1 MAIVNVTTANTF
13 NEWRIKTNETGTA
26 VGELTNLTEALTRGT
41 DVVGALTDIST
52 DLATAEATIALIPET
67 YVDVAGDTM
76 TGDLNFGD
84 NDKIKIG
91 IGADLEI
98 YHDATDSV
106 IKNATGITKV
116 QGDDIQ
122 ILGAG
127 GTETLAK
134 FAKDGAVEL
143 YHNNIKKVET
153 TANGAT
159 VTGGIRISN
168 DGTIGSATTTDA
180 IAIASNGVV
189 TFKDDILIKNGG
201 TIGSA
206 TTTDAITIAAAGDV
220 SFRKNVIFEGS
231 TADGFETTVAITN
244 PTADRTWTVPNS
256 SDTFVGKATTDTLQ
270 NKTLN
275 SAVLNGTISGT
286 SIKDEDD
293 LTSNSNAHLATQQSI
308 KAYVDAQITLQD
320 LDVIADNNVAIAID
334 LDSET
339 IDFAGGTGLDSNA
352 AGNTVTFNIDATVTT
367 LIGNQTLTNKTLTS
381 PVLNTGVS
389 GTAIKDEDDMLS
401 NSASH
406 LATQQSI
413 KKYVDDQV
421 TAQDLDFIADSGGA
435 LNIDLDS
442 ETLTIAGGTGITSV
456 GALNKVTLNID
467 STVTTLVGTQTL
479 TNKTLT
485 TPTLTSPVFN
495 TGVSGSAILD
505 SDTMT
510 GVSATKLASSES
522 IKAYVDA
529 QVTAQDLDF
538 QGDSG
543 GVLSIDLDSE
553 TLDIAGGTGITSVGA
568 GNTLT
573 LNIDSTVA
581 TLTGTQTLTN
591 KTLTSPVMNGTI
603 TGDAVQDNIGT
614 MISQEVAV
622 TAHTAA
628 NVGEI
633 YQILRMGTTLQAD
646 WVLLGVPSTTIA
658 GEGTVFTATNVS
670 GSGKGTGTMTKKADS
685 SKQTNI
691 SVQYDDA
698 TGVINFITPNLLTGS
713 ISGNA
718 ATVTVNAT
726 TATGAY
732 VGLWDAASGA
742 LSAKT
747 DTGITY
753 DATNN
758 KLTVTGDIV
767 AGTGSSFV
775 IGNADMSEGDLEKL
789 DGITN
794 GTAAANKA
802 VVLSANKDIGTIR
815 NLTING
821 TFSDGNYTFD
831 TSGNVS
837 GLGTISSGAI
847 SSSGDIS
854 TTGSFIIGN
863 ASMSETDLEKLD
875 GITNGTAAANKAV
888 VLNGSKNISG
898 IGTISSGTIT
908 TAKIASTGDFTI
920 DATSDIV
927 LDADG
932 GDVHF
937 KDAGTAIGKI
947 SNTSSNFVFTSQV
960 DDKDIIFKGQDGTSE
975 ITALTLDMS
984 AAGKATFNSDVVVS
998 GNLSVEGTTTTINS
1012 ATLTVDDKNIEL
1024 GSVATPTDATA
1035 NGGGITLK
1043 GATDKTILWVNS
1055 TDTWDFNQAVK
1066 STNGFVG
1073 DVTGDVTGNA
1083 DTATALETAR
1093 TIAMTGDVAWTSA
1106 SFDGSGNVT
1115 GSSSIG
1121 TSKVTTAKIADLN
1134 VTTGKINASAVT
1146 TAKIADLNV
1155 TTGKIADL
1163 NVTTGKIAADAV
1175 TGAKIGDD
1183 QIDSEHYADN
1193 SIDALHLN
1201 VSGDGTT
1208 SQWLRSDGDG
1218 SMSWVAPPNTEYVT
1232 ATSTVEGL
1240 VKIGYA
1246 ESGKY
1251 YPVELSSGKMFVHVP
1266 WSDTDT
1272 NQLTT
1277 FTVSATTDTT
1287 PTTISQGDDLFF
1299 AAGGTA
1305 ITCET
1310 TADGTVTITNNAPN
1324 VSTNLSKTTTTSNV
1338 TINSSD
1344 GNNIA
1349 IGAATTSVAGVMTK
1363 ALYDN
1368 VITNNNK
1375 VSNADHTGDVTGS
1388 VALAIGDLKV
1398 KTGMIDNDQVTQ
1410 AKMADDSV
1418 GSAQM
1423 KTLSTLL
1430 IKNSAG
1436 TTVKTIHG
1444 AGA

>member
-26 VGELTNLTEALTRGT
+26 VGELDNLTEALTRGT

-52 DLATAEATIALIPET
+52 DLKTAEDIIALIPAT

-91 IGADLEI
+91 IGADLQI

-122 ILGAG
+122 ILGAA

-134 FAKDGAVEL
+134 FDKDGGVEL
-143 YHNNIKKVET
+143 YHNNVKKVET

-168 DGTIGSATTTDA
+168 AGTIGSATTTDA
-180 IAIASNGVV
+180 IAIASDGVV

-206 TTTDAITIAAAGDV
+206 TTTDAITIASGGDV

-231 TADGFETTVAITN
+231 TADGFETTLAITN

-275 SAVLNGTISGT
+275 SAILNTGVSGT
-286 SIKDEDD
+286 AIKDEDG
-293 LTSNSNAHLATQQSI
+293 LTSNSNTHLATQQSI
-308 KAYVDAQITLQD
+308 KAYVDAQVTAQD
-320 LDVIADNNVAIAID
+320 LDVIADNNVAISID

-352 AGNTVTFNIDATVTT
+352 AGNTITFNIDSTVATLT
-367 LIGNQTLTNKTLTS
+367 GNQTLTNKTLTS
-381 PVLNTGVS
+381 AVLNGTIS
-389 GTAIKDEDDMLS
+389 GTSIKDEDNMAS

-413 KKYVDDQV
+413 K
-421 TAQDLDFIADSGGA
+421 
-435 LNIDLDS
+435 
-442 ETLTIAGGTGITSV
+442 
-456 GALNKVTLNID
+456 
-467 STVTTLVGTQTL
+467 
-479 TNKTLT
+479 
-485 TPTLTSPVFN
+485 
-495 TGVSGSAILD
+495 
-505 SDTMT
+505 
-510 GVSATKLASSES
+510 
-522 IKAYVDA
+522 AYVDNA
-529 QVTAQDLDF
+529 AESRQDD
-538 QGDSG
+538 
-543 GVLSIDLDSE
+543 
-553 TLDIAGGTGITSVGA
+553 VGA
-568 GNTLT
+568 
-573 LNIDSTVA
+573 
-581 TLTGTQTLTN
+581 
-591 KTLTSPVMNGTI
+591 
-603 TGDAVQDNIGT
+603 
-614 MISQEVAV
+614 MI
-622 TAHTAA
+622 
-628 NVGEI
+628 
-633 YQILRMGTTLQAD
+633 
-646 WVLLGVPSTTIA
+646 STTIA
-658 GEGTVFTATNVS
+658 ASAHLAIDSGIVYQIIDPVGTSQAQWEAIGVPSSVTAIKGVVFTAL
-670 GSGKGTGTMTKKADS
+670 A
-685 SKQTNI
+685 
-691 SVQYDDA
+691 
-698 TGVINFITPNLLTGS
+698 
-713 ISGNA
+713 
-718 ATVTVNAT
+718 
-726 TATGAY
+726 
-732 VGLWDAASGA
+732 
-742 LSAKT
+742 
-747 DTGITY
+747 
-753 DATNN
+753 
-758 KLTVTGDIV
+758 V
-767 AGTGSSFV
+767 AGTGSGTMSKPVASAIQTNVSVAYDDASNVLSFV
-775 IGNADMSEGDLEKL
+775 TPSLLTGD
-789 DGITN
+789 
-794 GTAAANKA
+794 
-802 VVLSANKDIGTIR
+802 
-815 NLTING
+815 
-821 TFSDGNYTFD
+821 
-831 TSGNVS
+831 
-837 GLGTISSGAI
+837 
-847 SSSGDIS
+847 
-854 TTGSFIIGN
+854 IIGN
-863 ASMSETDLEKLD
+863 AGTVTVNDTTDTTTYVGLWESASGTLAGKTDGGITYNAGTGMMTVTGVTANSLVIGTANINETDLEKID

-898 IGTISSGTIT
+898 LGTISSGTIT
-908 TAKIASTGDFTI
+908 TAQISAAGDFTI
-920 DATSDIV
+920 DATTDII

-932 GDVHF
+932 GDIHF

-1043 GATDKTILWVNS
+1043 GTTDKTILWVNS

-1073 DVTGDVTGNA
+1073 DVTGNA
-1083 DTATALETAR
+1083 DTATALETSR

-1121 TSKVTTAKIADLN
+1121 TSKVTTAKI
-1134 VTTGKINASAVT
+1134 NASAVT
-1146 TAKIADLNV
+1146 TA
-1155 TTGKIADL
+1155 
-1163 NVTTGKIAADAV
+1163 KIAADAV

-1183 QIDSEHYADN
+1183 QIDSEHYVSN

-1201 VSGDGTT
+1201 VSGNGAT

-1218 SMSWVAPPNTEYVT
+1218 SMSWVAPPNTEYTT
-1232 ATSTVEGL
+1232 ATSSTLGL
-1240 VKIGYA
+1240 VKIGYT
-1246 ESGKY
+1246 ESGKN
-1251 YPVELSSGKMFVHVP
+1251 YPVELSSGKMYVNVP
-1266 WSDTDT
+1266 WSDTDTNT

-1299 AAGGTA
+1299 AAGTA
-1305 ITCET
+1305 ITCQT
-1310 TADGTVTITNNAPN
+1310 TADGTVTITNTAPN
-1324 VSTNLSKTTTTSNV
+1324 AN
-1338 TINSSD
+1338 
-1344 GNNIA
+1344 
-1349 IGAATTSVAGVMTK
+1349 
-1363 ALYDN
+1363 
-1368 VITNNNK
+1368 
-1375 VSNADHTGDVTGS
+1375 HTGDVTGAS
-1388 VALAIGDLKV
+1388 ALTIGPLKV
-1398 KTGMIDNDQVTQ
+1398 LRGMIANDAIDGTKINNDAIDSEHYTNLSIDTAHIGNDQVTQ
-1410 AKMADDSV
+1410 DKMADDSV

-1423 KTLSTLL
+1423 HTLSTLL

-1436 TTVKTIHG
+1436 TTVKTLHG